1 MKRILL
7 GLIFFSTTFVCIAQ
21 SKLECFG
28 GTMDE
33 KTKDMVNNFINP
45 EKKEEDKDGGGRHG
59 KPSTPPKRVVKIKA
73 TKDSVFYLNVTKR
86 NGWPEGI
93 GKPLSKKELSH
104 IPIYYVLSNKN
115 KAGKWTFMRAFD
127 AYGKLTTNHSWGTYI
142 VNPNDE
148 EDKWANAQWVDKL
161 KTVCQWQFIGDTND
175 KDVIQERALDENKS
189 IVFCYNIVKVSENKR
204 DGSSMYAGSYTD
216 AFALPIFMRTDST
229 GNYKG
234 QANFV
239 QFKRD
244 KRGYET
250 LFAFTDETGRIRLNK
265 DGAYQTKKDY
275 DDKGC
280 QIREASLNL
289 FGNQMIDYF
298 GNCGWQNTVD
308 EYGCILSA
316 KYFGANNEPIQM
328 PGTRGSDKI
337 YGYEFAY
344 DEYHREKD
352 RWYLVDSLG
361 NRGSN
366 EYGVCHSVTEYNNRG
381 ERKLLSHYDNDKKLV
396 GSDKYGIA
404 QVKTEFDDEGNLL
417 FIELRNKEG
426 KPINGDGSCC
436 RKVLKYDGKGGMLS
450 HTEYIKNENDSI
462 LVSFKY
468 EKDSLG
474 NETRYWYKEG
484 YCRVDS
490 VDSKG
495 RSTLEA
501 WYDLKGNPI
510 ANPNKVIDAWH
521 KCKVLYNDSI
531 NTEIQEWLD
540 STGSPYYN
548 VDYSL
553 SNKYNLSIDQTNNA
567 KNTVTNTQYLN
578 PFGLIQK
585 FVKERDDQGNIVA
598 QWDVTSYG
606 EQARVGWWNNLFYR
620 CNVTY
625 NMYGK
630 MKDILNVNEFNEPS
644 YLVSL
649 NDNGEVYHYT
659 DLGVC
664 YDEHS
669 QVIPADS
676 MEVFKERLPKS
687 FCIEVTDTA
696 IAFPLGLRNGDIIL
710 SYGDWAICEDLRS
723 NLNYFYLETILKNDV
738 AKKVAVLRHNLEN
751 QTSSIMWLELPK
763 GKPSELGFYPHMIYY
778 TEKEALRLH
787 TACRKYSFAYGKDE
801 DKEGKQ
807 VLMGVQLK
815 GGLIQTRFYHF
826 SQFNYKDPGLLL
838 YASEKYS
845 KGTDTWSVVNDDV
858 ETWTKNAMFNSAFSG
873 ETELYLTQDFENVKK
888 LSKSSSGNRGLR
900 IVPITIP
907 VETYN
912 KLTKCYFAS
921 PELSNVRVSLM
932 ETMPNKAESMPTTK
946 IKPKKLVG
954 SWSSSYSEDG
964 FTLNFEIAL
973 DKDNNVNVKTLI
985 SAFGEISEGD
995 TLLLQATSS
1004 AAGTWSISD
1013 RVTFEYDDETKNFS
1027 IDSIDFISSSE
1038 ARRQQLLSAYNQFKS
1053 ELARPLVGEY
1063 SDKILPTSLLIKD
1076 VSKKTMHAILGE
1088 NKELTFVRQKKFVP
1102 KAVQQNGS
1110 R

>member
-1 MKRILL
+1 MKRLLL
-7 GLIFFSTTFVCIAQ
+7 GLIFLSTTLACVAQ
-21 SKLECFG
+21 SKLG
-28 GTMDE
+28 SSKGTMDSE
-33 KTKDMVNNFINP
+33 TAGLVNIFI
-45 EKKEEDKDGGGRHG
+45 KKQQDEGKKKVTDRVVQNSRGGG
-59 KPSTPPKRVVKIKA
+59 KPSAPSTLVVKIKA
-73 TKDSVFYLNVTKR
+73 TTDSVFYLNVTKR
-86 NGWPEGI
+86 NGWPEGV
-93 GKPLSKKELSH
+93 GKPLAKKDLSH
-104 IPIYYVLSNKN
+104 IPVYYVLSNKN

-148 EDKWANAQWVDKL
+148 EDKGANTQWADKL
-161 KTVCQWQFIGDTND
+161 KTVCQWQFIGDTD
-175 KDVIQERALDENKS
+175 EKEVVQERALDENKN

-234 QANFV
+234 KANFV
-239 QFKRD
+239 QVKRD

-265 DGAYQTKKDY
+265 DGAYQTRKDY
-275 DDKGC
+275 DDKGR
-280 QIREASLNL
+280 QIREASLDL
-289 FGNQMIDYF
+289 FGNQMLDDF

-308 EYGCILSA
+308 DYGCILSA
-316 KYFGANNEPIQM
+316 KYFGANNEPIRM
-328 PGTRGSDKI
+328 PGIRGSEKI

-344 DEYHREKD
+344 DKYHREKD

-361 NRGSN
+361 THGSN
-366 EYGVCHSVTEYNNRG
+366 EYGVFHSVTEYNNHG
-381 ERKLLSHYDNDKKLV
+381 ERILLSHYDKDRKLV

-417 FIELRNKEG
+417 FVELRNKEG
-426 KPINGDGSCC
+426 KPTNGYGDYC
-436 RKVLKYDGKGGMLS
+436 RKVLEYDRRKGNLLS
-450 HTEYIKNENDSI
+450 HTEYIKNENDSTI
-462 LVSFKY
+462 ISFQY
-468 EKDSLG
+468 ENDSLG
-474 NETRYWYKEG
+474 NEIRYWYKEG

-495 RSTLEA
+495 RATLEA

-510 ANPNKVIDAWH
+510 ANPNDEINAWH
-521 KCKVLYNDSI
+521 KHKVSYNDAI

-540 STGSPYYN
+540 STDSPYYN

-553 SNKYNLSIDQTNNA
+553 SNKYNLSIDQTDNA
-567 KNTVTNTQYLN
+567 KNTITNTQYLR

-585 FVKERDDQGNIVA
+585 FVKEFDDQGNIVA
-598 QWDVTSYG
+598 QWDVTPYG

-630 MKDILNVNEFNEPS
+630 MKDMLGVNEFNEPS

-659 DLGVC
+659 DLGIY

-676 MEVFKERLPKS
+676 MAVFKERLPKA

-696 IAFPLGLRNGDIIL
+696 IAYPLGLRNGDIIL
-710 SYGDWAICEDLRS
+710 SYGDWATCEDLRS

-738 AKKVAVLRHNLEN
+738 AKKVAVLRHNVEKK
-751 QTSSIMWLELPK
+751 TSSIMWLDLPK

-787 TACRKYSFAYGKDE
+787 NTCSKYSFAYGKDE
-801 DKEGKQ
+801 EKEGKL

-826 SQFNYKDPGLLL
+826 PQFNYKDPGFLL

-858 ETWTKNAMFNSAFSG
+858 ETWTKNIMFNSAFGG
-873 ETELYLTQDFENVKK
+873 ETELYLTQDFENIKK
-888 LSKSSSGNRGLR
+888 LSKTSSGNRGLR

-912 KLTKCYFAS
+912 KMTKCYVAS
-921 PELSNVRVSLM
+921 PEISNARVSLM
-932 ETMPNKAESMPTTK
+932 ETMLNKVVSTPTTK
-946 IKPKKLVG
+946 IKTKKIVG
-954 SWSSSYSEDG
+954 SWTASCSEDG
-964 FTLNFEIAL
+964 VTLNIGIAL
-973 DKDNNVNVKTLI
+973 DKDNHVNVKTLI
-985 SAFGEISEGD
+985 CAYGEISEGD
-995 TLLLQATSS
+995 TLSLRATSS

-1013 RVTFEYDDETKNFS
+1013 GLTFEYDEETKSLS
-1027 IDSIDFISSSE
+1027 IDSIDIISTSE
-1038 ARRQQLLSAYNQFKS
+1038 SKRQQLLNELNQSKS
-1053 ELARPLVGEY
+1053 ELVEMLTGED
-1063 SDKILPTSLLIKD
+1063 SGKFLPASLLIKD
-1076 VSKKTMHAILGE
+1076 VSKKTMHAILSE
-1088 NKELTFVRQKKFVP
+1088 NKELTFIRQE
-1102 KAVQQNGS
+1102 
-1110 R
+1110 

>member
-1 MKRILL
+1 MKKLL
-7 GLIFFSTTFVCIAQ
+7 LELIFLSTTLVCVAQ
-21 SKLECFG
+21 SKLGSSG
-28 GTMDE
+28 GTMNSETAGLVNSFIKKQQDE
-33 KTKDMVNNFINP
+33 RKKKVTDRDVQNSRRGGKT
-45 EKKEEDKDGGGRHG
+45 
-59 KPSTPPKRVVKIKA
+59 STSPTIVVKIKA
-73 TKDSVFYLNVTKR
+73 TTDSVFYLNVTKR

-93 GKPLSKKELSH
+93 GKPLAKKELSH
-104 IPIYYVLSNKN
+104 IPVYYVLSNKN

-127 AYGKLTTNHSWGTYI
+127 AYGKLTNNHSWGTYI

-148 EDKWANAQWVDKL
+148 EDKEANAQWVDKL
-161 KTVCQWQFIGDTND
+161 KTVCQWQFIGDTD
-175 KDVIQERALDENKS
+175 EKEVVQERALDENKN

-239 QFKRD
+239 QVKRD

-265 DGAYQTKKDY
+265 DGAYQTRKDY
-275 DDKGC
+275 NDKGC
-280 QIREASLNL
+280 QIREASLDH
-289 FGNQMIDYF
+289 FGNQMIDYY

-308 EYGCILSA
+308 DYGCILSA
-316 KYFGANNEPIQM
+316 KYFGANNEPIRM
-328 PGTRGSDKI
+328 PGTRGSEKI

-366 EYGVCHSVTEYNNRG
+366 EYGVCHSVTEYNNHG
-381 ERKLLSHYDNDKKLV
+381 ERIMLSYYDKDRKLV

-404 QVKTEFDDEGNLL
+404 QVRTEFDDEGNLKVV
-417 FIELRNKEG
+417 EWRNKEG
-426 KPINGDGSCC
+426 KPTNGYGDYC
-436 RKVLKYDGKGGMLS
+436 RKELKYDRRKGNLLF

-462 LVSFKY
+462 LIRFQY
-468 EKDSLG
+468 ENDSLG
-474 NETRYWYKEG
+474 NEIRYWYKEG

-495 RSTLEA
+495 RATLEA

-510 ANPNKVIDAWH
+510 ANPNDEINAWH
-521 KCKVLYNDSI
+521 KHKVTYNDAI

-540 STGSPYYN
+540 STDSPYYN
-548 VDYSL
+548 IDYSL
-553 SNKYNLSIDQTNNA
+553 SNKYNLSIDQTDNA
-567 KNTVTNTQYLN
+567 KNTMTNTQYLR

-585 FVKERDDQGNIVA
+585 FAKEFDDQGNIVA

-625 NMYGK
+625 NMYGE
-630 MKDILNVNEFNEPS
+630 MKDMLGVNEFNEPS

-649 NDNGEVYHYT
+649 NDDGEVYHYN
-659 DLGVC
+659 DLGVY

-669 QVIPADS
+669 QVIPVDS
-676 MEVFKERLPKS
+676 MAVFKERLPKA

-696 IAFPLGLRNGDIIL
+696 IAYPLGLRNGDIIL
-710 SYGDWAICEDLRS
+710 SYGDWATCEDLRS

-738 AKKVAVLRHNLEN
+738 AKKVAVLRHNVEKK
-751 QTSSIMWLELPK
+751 TSSIMWLELPK

-787 TACRKYSFAYGKDE
+787 NACDKYSFAYGEDE

-815 GGLIQTRFYHF
+815 GGLVQTRFYHF
-826 SQFNYKDPGLLL
+826 PQFNYKDPGFLL

-858 ETWTKNAMFNSAFSG
+858 ETWTKNIMFNSTFSS
-873 ETELYLTQDFENVKK
+873 ETELYLTQDFENIKK
-888 LSKSSSGNRGLR
+888 LSKSSSDNSGLR

-921 PELSNVRVSLM
+921 PEISNARDSLRG
-932 ETMPNKAESMPTTK
+932 TMINKVVSMPTTK
-946 IKPKKLVG
+946 IKTKKLVG
-954 SWSSSYSEDG
+954 SWTASYSEDG
-964 FTLNFEIAL
+964 VTLNFEIAL

-985 SAFGEISEGD
+985 SAYGEISEGD
-995 TLLLQATSS
+995 TLSLQATAS

-1013 RVTFEYDDETKNFS
+1013 RLTFEYYEETNNLS
-1027 IDSIDFISSSE
+1027 IDSIDIISTSE
-1038 ARRQQLLSAYNQFKS
+1038 VRRQQLLNELNQSKS
-1053 ELARPLVGEY
+1053 ELVELLVGE
-1063 SDKILPTSLLIKD
+1063 DFGNFFPTSLLIKD
-1076 VSKKTMHAILGE
+1076 VRKKTMHAILSE
-1088 NKELTFVRQKKFVP
+1088 NKELTFIRQE
-1102 KAVQQNGS
+1102 
-1110 R
+1110 

>member
-7 GLIFFSTTFVCIAQ
+7 GLIFLSTTFVCVAQ
-21 SKLECFG
+21 SKLECSG
-28 GTMDE
+28 GTMDP

-45 EKKEEDKDGGGRHG
+45 QPNKVEKKVEDKDGGGIHV

-73 TKDSVFYLNVTKR
+73 TKDSVFYLNVIKR

-148 EDKWANAQWVDKL
+148 EDKGANAQWVDKL

-175 KDVIQERALDENKS
+175 KDVIQERALDENKN

-239 QFKRD
+239 QVKRD

-265 DGAYQTKKDY
+265 DGAYQTRKDY
-275 DDKGC
+275 DNKGC
-280 QIREASLNL
+280 QIREASLDL
-289 FGNQMIDYF
+289 FGNQMIDYY

-308 EYGCILSA
+308 DYGCILCA
-316 KYFGANNEPIQM
+316 KYFGANNEPIRM
-328 PGTRGSDKI
+328 PGTRGSEKI

-344 DEYHREKD
+344 DKYHREKD

-361 NRGSN
+361 KRGSN
-366 EYGVCHSVTEYNNRG
+366 EYGVCHSVTEYNNHG
-381 ERKLLSHYDNDKKLV
+381 ESILLSNYDKDQKLV
-396 GSDKYGIA
+396 GSNKYGIA
-404 QVKTEFDDEGNLL
+404 QARTEYDDKGNLL
-417 FIELRNKEG
+417 NVEWRNKEG
-426 KPINGDGSCC
+426 KPTNGYGDYC
-436 RKVLKYDGKGGMLS
+436 RKELKYDGKGNLLS

-462 LVSFKY
+462 LISFKY
-468 EKDSLG
+468 EKDRLG

-495 RSTLEA
+495 RATLEA
-501 WYDLKGNPI
+501 WYDLNGNPI
-510 ANPNKVIDAWH
+510 ANPNDEINAWH
-521 KCKVLYNDSI
+521 KHKVLYDDAVNI
-531 NTEIQEWLD
+531 EIQEWLD

-553 SNKYNLSIDQTNNA
+553 SNKYNLSIDQTDNV
-567 KNTVTNTQYLN
+567 KNTVTNIQYLR
-578 PFGLIQK
+578 PFGLIQE
-585 FVKERDDQGNIVA
+585 FVKEYDDQGNIVA
-598 QWDVTSYG
+598 QWDVTPYG

-625 NMYGK
+625 NMYGE

-649 NDNGEVYHYT
+649 DDNGEVYHYT

-676 MEVFKERLPKS
+676 MAVFKERLPKA

-710 SYGDWAICEDLRS
+710 SYGNWATCEDLRS

-738 AKKVAVLRHNLEN
+738 AKKVAVLRHNVEKK
-751 QTSSIMWLELPK
+751 TSSIIWLELPK

-815 GGLIQTRFYHF
+815 GGLIQTRFHHF
-826 SQFNYKDPGLLL
+826 PKYNYKDPGFLL

-845 KGTDTWSVVNDDV
+845 TGTDTWSVVNDDV
-858 ETWTKNAMFNSAFSG
+858 ETWTKNDMFNSAFGG

-888 LSKSSSGNRGLR
+888 LSKSSRGNRGLR

-921 PELSNVRVSLM
+921 PEIPNARVSLM
-932 ETMPNKAESMPTTK
+932 DTMPSKAESTPTTK

-973 DKDNNVNVKTLI
+973 DKDYNVNVKTLI
-985 SAFGEISEGD
+985 SAYGEISEGD

-1004 AAGTWSISD
+1004 AVGTWSISD
-1013 RVTFEYDDETKNFS
+1013 RVTFEYDDETKNLS
-1027 IDSIDFISSSE
+1027 IDSINFISSSE
-1038 ARRQQLLSAYNQFKS
+1038 TRRQQLLSVLNQYKS
-1053 ELARPLVGEY
+1053 QIVELFVGEN
-1063 SDKILPTSLLIKD
+1063 SEKFLPTSLLIKD
-1076 VSKKTMHAILGE
+1076 VSKKTMHAILNE
-1088 NKELTFVRQKKFVP
+1088 NKELTFIKQK
-1102 KAVQQNGS
+1102 
-1110 R
+1110 

>member
-1 MKRILL
+1 MKRLLL
-7 GLIFFSTTFVCIAQ
+7 GLIFLSTTLACVAQ
-21 SKLECFG
+21 SKLRSSS
-28 GTMDE
+28 GTMDSE
-33 KTKDMVNNFINP
+33 TVGLVNSFI
-45 EKKEEDKDGGGRHG
+45 KKQQDEGKKKVTDRVVQNSRGGG
-59 KPSTPPKRVVKIKA
+59 KPSTPPTLVVKIKA
-73 TKDSVFYLNVTKR
+73 TTDSVFYLNVTKR

-93 GKPLSKKELSH
+93 GKPLAKKDLSH
-104 IPIYYVLSNKN
+104 IPVYYVLSNKN
-115 KAGKWTFMRAFD
+115 KAGKWTFMRAFG

-148 EDKWANAQWVDKL
+148 EDKGANAQWADKL
-161 KTVCQWQFIGDTND
+161 KTVCQWQFIGDTD
-175 KDVIQERALDENKS
+175 EKEVVQERALDENKN

-234 QANFV
+234 HANFV
-239 QFKRD
+239 QVKRD

-265 DGAYQTKKDY
+265 DGAYQTRKDY

-280 QIREASLNL
+280 QIREASLDL
-289 FGNQMIDYF
+289 FGNQMIDYY

-308 EYGCILSA
+308 DYGCILSA
-316 KYFGANNEPIQM
+316 KYFGANNEPIRM
-328 PGTRGSDKI
+328 PGTRGSEKI

-344 DEYHREKD
+344 DKYHREKD

-366 EYGVCHSVTEYNNRG
+366 EYGVCHSVTEYNNHG
-381 ERKLLSHYDNDKKLV
+381 ERILLSHYDKDQKLV
-396 GSDKYGIA
+396 GSNKYGIA
-404 QVKTEFDDEGNLL
+404 QARTEYDDKGNLL
-417 FIELRNKEG
+417 IVEWRNKDG
-426 KPINGDGSCC
+426 KLTNGYGDYC
-436 RKVLKYDGKGGMLS
+436 RKVLEYDRRKRNLLS
-450 HTEYIKNENDSI
+450 QTEYIKNENDSTI
-462 LVSFKY
+462 ISFQY
-468 EKDSLG
+468 ENDSLG
-474 NETRYWYKEG
+474 NENRYWYKEG

-495 RSTLEA
+495 RATLEA

-510 ANPNKVIDAWH
+510 ANPNDEINAWH
-521 KCKVLYNDSI
+521 KHNVTYNDAI

-540 STGSPYYN
+540 STDSPYYN
-548 VDYSL
+548 VCYSL
-553 SNKYNLSIDQTNNA
+553 SNKYNLSIDQTDNA
-567 KNTVTNTQYLN
+567 KNTITNTQYLR

-585 FVKERDDQGNIVA
+585 FVKEFDDHGNIVA
-598 QWDVTSYG
+598 QWDVTPYG

-625 NMYGK
+625 NMYGE
-630 MKDILNVNEFNEPS
+630 MKDMLGVNEFNEPS

-649 NDNGEVYHYT
+649 NDDGEVYLYN
-659 DLGVC
+659 DLGVY

-676 MEVFKERLPKS
+676 MAVFKERLPKA

-696 IAFPLGLRNGDIIL
+696 IAYPLGLRNGDIIL
-710 SYGDWAICEDLRS
+710 SYGDWETCEDLRS

-738 AKKVAVLRHNLEN
+738 AKKVAVLRHNV
-751 QTSSIMWLELPK
+751 QKKTSSVMWLELPK

-787 TACRKYSFAYGKDE
+787 NACRKYSFAYGKDE

-815 GGLIQTRFYHF
+815 GGLVQTRFYHF
-826 SQFNYKDPGLLL
+826 PEFNYKDPGFLL

-845 KGTDTWSVVNDDV
+845 KGTDTWSVVNDYV
-858 ETWTKNAMFNSAFSG
+858 ETWTKKEMFNSVFDG
-873 ETELYLTQDFENVKK
+873 ETELYLTQDFVNVKK
-888 LSKSSSGNRGLR
+888 LSKSSRGNRGLR

-907 VETYN
+907 IETYN

-921 PELSNVRVSLM
+921 PEISNARVSLM
-932 ETMPNKAESMPTTK
+932 ETMLSKDESTPTTK
-946 IKPKKLVG
+946 IKPKKIVG
-954 SWSSSYSEDG
+954 SWISSYSEDG
-964 FTLNFEIAL
+964 FTLNYEIAL

-985 SAFGEISEGD
+985 SAYGEISEGD
-995 TLLLQATSS
+995 TLSLQATFS
-1004 AAGTWSISD
+1004 AAGIWSISD
-1013 RVTFEYDDETKNFS
+1013 GVTFEYDEETKSLS
-1027 IDSIDFISSSE
+1027 IDSIEIISTSE
-1038 ARRQQLLSAYNQFKS
+1038 SRRLQLLNELNQSKS
-1053 ELARPLVGEY
+1053 KLIELLAGED
-1063 SDKILPTSLLIKD
+1063 SGKFLPTSLLIND
-1076 VSKKTMHAILGE
+1076 VGKKTMHAILSE
-1088 NKELTFVRQKKFVP
+1088 NKELTFFRQE
-1102 KAVQQNGS
+1102 
-1110 R
+1110 